1 MYLFRLDGSQWWI
14 YGGTEVKNLFDKNN
28 IHKQGFIKLGKSIA
42 RSQLKHCDDWFQ
54 SSQCFLPF
62 SEGVLRL
69 MFKNNILV
77 KVHACAIRA
86 LFLLV
91 NIIH

>member
-1 MYLFRLDGSQWWI
+1 M
-14 YGGTEVKNLFDKNN
+14 
-28 IHKQGFIKLGKSIA
+28 HKQGLVKLGKSIA

-54 SSQCFLPF
+54 SSQCFLPI

-91 NIIH
+91 KYNTLK